1 LIRFV
6 KQNLRMIA
14 APSTLASATGCSFDF
29 LVAPSGVYVADDGL
43 PALATS
49 VLLERLNLCGGL
61 LRDGAEETALW
72 PAGL

>member
-1 LIRFV
+1 LIFW
-6 KQNLRMIA
+6 L
-14 APSTLASATGCSFDF
+14 PLPPG
-29 LVAPSGVYVADDGL
+29 PGVYVADDGL

-49 VLLERLNLCGGL
+49 VLLERLNLCGAL